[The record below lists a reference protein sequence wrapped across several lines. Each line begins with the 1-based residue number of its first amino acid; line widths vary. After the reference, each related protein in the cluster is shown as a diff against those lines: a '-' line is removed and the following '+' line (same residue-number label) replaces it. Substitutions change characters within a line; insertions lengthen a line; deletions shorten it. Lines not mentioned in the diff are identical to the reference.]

1 MKIINAL
8 LQSVINQSYNKPK
21 WQKEHYIIIRFVI
34 Y

>member
-8 LQSVINQSYNKPK
+8 LQTEINQSYNKPK
-21 WQKEHYIIIRFVI
+21 WQKEDYIIIRFVI

>member
-8 LQSVINQSYNKPK
+8 LQSVINQRYNKPK
-21 WQKEHYIIIRFVI
+21 WQKENYIIIRFVI